1 MTAHARAGAPMGA
14 APADDEARHDW
25 TLDQILALFALPFSD
40 LLFQAHCVYRRTFD
54 PNQIQACTLLSIKT
68 GGCPEDCGYCAQS
81 IHYATGVQAQKLMSV
96 DDVVAAARRAKDA
109 GSGRFCMGAAW
120 RALGERNVDRITDMI
135 KAVKAVGM
143 ETCVTLGMLTGDQAR
158 RLKAAGLDYY
168 NHNVDTSEAFYSTI
182 ITTRTYQDRLDTLAH
197 VHDAG
202 IKVCSGGILGMG
214 EARADRAA
222 MLMTL
227 ANLPHHPD
235 SVPIN
240 MLVPVAGTPLE
251 DAGKLDPLEFVRT
264 IAVARILMPGA
275 FVRLSAGRESMSDE
289 LQALCFFA
297 GANSAFL
304 GDRLLTAP
312 NTELDADMELF
323 ERLGIGIMP
332 PETADAAAE

>member
-1 MTAHARAGAPMGA
+1 MTAHVRAGAPTGA
-14 APADDEARHDW
+14 APADGVRHDW

-81 IHYATGVQAQKLMSV
+81 IHHATGVQAQKLMSV
-96 DDVVAAARRAKDA
+96 DDVVAAARRARDA

-120 RALGERNVDRITDMI
+120 RSLGERNVDRITDMI

-182 ITTRTYQDRLDTLAH
+182 ITTRTHQDRLDTLAH

-214 EARADRAA
+214 EARADRAG

-227 ANLPHHPD
+227 SNLPHHPD

-251 DAGKLDPLEFVRT
+251 DAAKLDPLEFVRT

-312 NTELDADMELF
+312 NTERDADMELF
-323 ERLGIGIMP
+323 ERLGIEIMP

>member
-1 MTAHARAGAPMGA
+1 MTAHARAGAQA
-14 APADDEARHDW
+14 HTAPADDGARHDW
-25 TLDQILALFALPFSD
+25 TLDQILALFGLPFSD

-96 DDVVAAARRAKDA
+96 DDVVAAARRARDA

-120 RALGERNVDRITDMI
+120 RSLGERNVDRITEMI
-135 KAVKAVGM
+135 KAVKAEGM

-182 ITTRTYQDRLDTLAH
+182 ITTRTYQERLDTLAL

-214 EARADRAA
+214 EARADRAG

-240 MLVPVAGTPLE
+240 MLVPIAGTPLE

-312 NTELDADMELF
+312 NTERDADMALF
-323 ERLGIGIMP
+323 ERLGIEIMP
-332 PETADAAAE
+332 PETADTAAE

>member
-1 MTAHARAGAPMGA
+1 MTAHVRAGTRTGA
-14 APADDEARHDW
+14 APADGVRHDW

-81 IHYATGVQAQKLMSV
+81 VHHATGVQAQKLMSV
-96 DDVVAAARRAKDA
+96 DDVAAAARRARDA

-120 RALGERNVDRITDMI
+120 RSLGERNVDRITEMI
-135 KAVKAVGM
+135 KAVKAEGM
-143 ETCVTLGMLTGDQAR
+143 ETCVTLGMLTGDQAQ

-182 ITTRTYQDRLDTLAH
+182 ITTRTYEDRLETLAL

-214 EARADRAA
+214 EARADRAG

-227 ANLPHHPD
+227 SNLPHHPD

-251 DAGKLDPLEFVRT
+251 DAAKLDPLEFVRT

-312 NTELDADMELF
+312 NTERDADMRLF
-323 ERLGIGIMP
+323 ERLGIEIMP
-332 PETADAAAE
+332 PETADTAAE

>member
-14 APADDEARHDW
+14 APADGARHDW
-25 TLDQILALFALPFSD
+25 TLDQILALFGLPFSD

-81 IHYATGVQAQKLMSV
+81 IHHATGVQAQKLMSV
-96 DDVVAAARRAKDA
+96 DDVVAAARRARDA

-120 RALGERNVDRITDMI
+120 RALGERNVDRITEMI

-214 EARADRAA
+214 EARADRAG

-227 ANLPHHPD
+227 SNLPHHPD

-251 DAGKLDPLEFVRT
+251 DAAKLDPLEFVRT

-289 LQALCFFA
+289 MQALCFFA

-312 NTELDADMELF
+312 NTERDADMALF
-323 ERLGIGIMP
+323 ERLGIEIMP

>member
-1 MTAHARAGAPMGA
+1 MTAHVRAGAPTGA
-14 APADDEARHDW
+14 APADGVRHDW

-81 IHYATGVQAQKLMSV
+81 VHHATGVQAQKLMSV
-96 DDVVAAARRAKDA
+96 DDVAAAARRARDA

-120 RALGERNVDRITDMI
+120 RSLGERNVDRITEMI
-135 KAVKAVGM
+135 KAVKAEGM

-182 ITTRTYQDRLDTLAH
+182 ITTRTYQDRLETLAL

-214 EARADRAA
+214 EARADRAG

-227 ANLPHHPD
+227 SNLPHHPD

-251 DAGKLDPLEFVRT
+251 DAAKLDPLEFVRT

-312 NTELDADMELF
+312 NTERDADMALF
-323 ERLGIGIMP
+323 ERLGIEIMP

>member
-1 MTAHARAGAPMGA
+1 
-14 APADDEARHDW
+14 
-25 TLDQILALFALPFSD
+25 
-40 LLFQAHCVYRRTFD
+40 
-54 PNQIQACTLLSIKT
+54 
-68 GGCPEDCGYCAQS
+68 
-81 IHYATGVQAQKLMSV
+81 
-96 DDVVAAARRAKDA
+96 
-109 GSGRFCMGAAW
+109 
-120 RALGERNVDRITDMI
+120 
-135 KAVKAVGM
+135 
-143 ETCVTLGMLTGDQAR
+143 
-158 RLKAAGLDYY
+158 YY

-182 ITTRTYQDRLDTLAH
+182 ITTRTYQDRLDTLAL

-214 EARADRAA
+214 EARADRAG

-251 DAGKLDPLEFVRT
+251 DAAKLDPLEFVRT

-312 NTELDADMELF
+312 NTERDADMALF
-323 ERLGIGIMP
+323 ERLGIEIMP